1 VQRYL
6 AIVFLL
12 ALSACNAMTTS
23 TEDRSPNYQLGFG
36 DGCTTASTETTGAPR
51 EAQRNRAL
59 YEFDAQYRSGWISGH
74 AQCKAPFPVSAFVRR
89 N

>member
-1 VQRYL
+1 VQRTL
-6 AIVFLL
+6 AIALFVG
-12 ALSACNAMTTS
+12 LSACMTS
-23 TEDRSPNYQLGFG
+23 TDDRSPNYQLGFG

-51 EAQRNRAL
+51 DPRRNRAL

-74 AQCKAPFPVSAFVRR
+74 AQCQAPFPVSAFIRR